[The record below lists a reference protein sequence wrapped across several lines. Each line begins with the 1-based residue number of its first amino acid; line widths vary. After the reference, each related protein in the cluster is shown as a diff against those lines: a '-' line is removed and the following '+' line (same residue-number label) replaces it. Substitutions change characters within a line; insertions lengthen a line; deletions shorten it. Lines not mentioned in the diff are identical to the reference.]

1 VQHSGSNHGRVR
13 ARRCAVQ
20 ALYQWIVTRASPS
33 EIVGEFVAD
42 RELIK
47 VDIDYFSELTREVP
61 SRFQD
66 LLTIIKPTIDRD
78 WAQIGPVEQSILLI
92 GTYEL
97 RFCPQVPWRVV
108 LNEGVEL
115 CKMFGPEDA
124 HKYING
130 VLDKVARQCREI
142 EITGNPTVNI

>member
-1 VQHSGSNHGRVR
+1 M
-13 ARRCAVQ
+13 Q
-20 ALYQWIVTRASPS
+20 ALYQWIVTHASPT

-42 RELIK
+42 RELVK

-61 SRFQD
+61 SKFED
-66 LLTIIKPTIDRD
+66 LLTTIKSAIDRD
-78 WAQIGPVEQSILLI
+78 WTQIGPVEQSILLI

-108 LNEGVEL
+108 VNEGVEL
-115 CKMFGPEDA
+115 CKMFGAEDA

-130 VLDKVARQCREI
+130 VLDKIAHECRVFE
-142 EITGNPTVNI
+142 TSGNPTVNI